1 MLDVLDFEADRS
13 YRRSS
18 NSLWSAGFLKL
29 SPGWH
34 TVRINIRY
42 EKANQV
48 NTTLEGSSVQLK
60 PRVFLGAQKTRRLY
74 GKIMRPGYH
83 ASWACRCCEWQSEKQ
98 V

>member
-1 MLDVLDFEADRS
+1 MFWILRRIALIEDRLIRSEAQV
-13 YRRSS
+13 
-18 NSLWSAGFLKL
+18 LKL

-83 ASWACRCCEWQSEKQ
+83 ASWAC
-98 V
+98 

>member
-1 MLDVLDFEADRS
+1 MFWILRRIALIEDRLIRSEAQV
-13 YRRSS
+13 
-18 NSLWSAGFLKL
+18 LKL

-60 PRVFLGAQKTRRLY
+60 PRVFLGAQRQEGY
-74 GKIMRPGYH
+74 MGKL
-83 ASWACRCCEWQSEKQ
+83 
-98 V
+98 